1 MSWFA
6 IVRLGGVQA
15 AIGAIVMLC
24 TSLLNRVMVVEYAMA
39 AAVPAGLVAWHY
51 AVQLSRPLWGH
62 GSDKGARRTPWI
74 IGGMAVL
81 AGGAMLA
88 VYATVSGSMLLAVVA
103 FTMIGAGVGAA
114 GTSLL
119 AVLATQTRPDQR
131 AAAAA
136 ITWIMMIV
144 GIVVTA
150 GIAGQMLKPFS
161 VERLVTVVCGV
172 AAAAFV
178 VAVVSVWGVEIPRSL
193 KNTGHPELVEGLS
206 FSSTSQKESAALRQ
220 AQGSGFFNAVS
231 EMLADREARIF
242 TLFVF
247 VSMLAYSMQDMI
259 LEPFA
264 GLMFGMTP
272 GESTTLSSVQHMG
285 VLAGMILVGVGGRA
299 FAKDA
304 GSLRSWTVAGCI
316 GSAVALA
323 GLAVA
328 ARVAPHWPI
337 AANVALLGFCNGV
350 FAVSAIGAMMMLA
363 GAGGG
368 SKEGVRMG
376 VWGASQAIAFG
387 LGGLIGAVGV
397 DAGRAA
403 MGADGPA
410 FAMIFGIEAGMFLLA
425 ALVALRAV
433 AGRYGASNK
442 LVAGAI

>member
-1 MSWFA
+1 MSWVA

-62 GSDKGARRTPWI
+62 GSDKGRRRTPWI

-81 AGGAMLA
+81 AGGAILA
-88 VYATVSGSMLLAVVA
+88 VYATVSGSMIFAVLA
-103 FTMIGAGVGAA
+103 FTLIGAGVGAA

-144 GIVVTA
+144 GIIVTA
-150 GIAGQMLKPFS
+150 GVAGQMLKPFS
-161 VERLVTVVCGV
+161 VERLVMVVCGV

-178 VAVVSVWGVEIPRSL
+178 LAVVSVWGVEKSRAL
-193 KNTGHPELVEGLS
+193 E
-206 FSSTSQKESAALRQ
+206 STRAPVDFRA
-220 AQGSGFFNAVS
+220 AVS
-231 EMLADREARIF
+231 EMMADREARVF
-242 TLFVF
+242 TVFVF

-264 GLMFGMTP
+264 GLMFAMSP

-304 GSLRSWTVAGCI
+304 GSLRSWTVVGCI
-316 GSAVALA
+316 GSALALA
-323 GLAVA
+323 GLALA
-328 ARVAPHWPI
+328 ARYAPDWPI

-397 DAGRAA
+397 DAGRRL

-410 FAMIFGIEAGMFLLA
+410 FALIFGIEAGMFLLA

-442 LVAGAI
+442 LVAGAA

>member
-15 AIGAIVMLC
+15 AIGAMVMLC

-51 AVQLSRPLWGH
+51 AVQLSRPVWGH
-62 GSDKGARRTPWI
+62 GSDKGRRRTPWI
-74 IGGMAVL
+74 IGGMTVL
-81 AGGAMLA
+81 AGGAVLA
-88 VYATVSGSMLLAVVA
+88 VYATVGQSMVLAVIA
-103 FTMIGAGVGAA
+103 FTLIGAGVGAA

-144 GIVVTA
+144 GIIVTA
-150 GIAGQMLKPFS
+150 GVAGQMLKPFS
-161 VERLVTVVCGV
+161 VERLTMVVCGV

-178 VAVVSVWGVEIPRSL
+178 LAVVSVWGVE
-193 KNTGHPELVEGLS
+193 KNARAEPARASVDFRT
-206 FSSTSQKESAALRQ
+206 
-220 AQGSGFFNAVS
+220 AVS
-231 EMLADREARIF
+231 EMLADREARVF
-242 TLFVF
+242 TVFVF

-264 GLMFGMTP
+264 GLMFAMTP
-272 GESTTLSSVQHMG
+272 AESTSLSGVQHMG

-316 GSAVALA
+316 GSALALA
-323 GLAVA
+323 GLAAA
-328 ARVAPHWPI
+328 ARVAPQWPI

-350 FAVSAIGAMMMLA
+350 FAVSAIGAMMALA
-363 GAGGG
+363 GAGGEAR
-368 SKEGVRMG
+368 EGVRMG

-397 DAGRAA
+397 DAGRAM

-410 FAMIFGIEAGMFLLA
+410 FAFIFGIEAAMFLLA

-433 AGRYGASNK
+433 AGRYGASNQM
-442 LVAGAI
+442 VAGVV

>member
-15 AIGAIVMLC
+15 AIGAMVMLC

-39 AAVPAGLVAWHY
+39 AAIPAGLVAWHY
-51 AVQLSRPLWGH
+51 AVQLSRPVWGH
-62 GSDKGARRTPWI
+62 GSDKGRRRTPWI
-74 IGGMAVL
+74 VGGMAAL
-81 AGGAMLA
+81 ASGAMLA
-88 VYATVSGSMLLAVVA
+88 VFATVGQSLLLAVVA
-103 FTMIGAGVGAA
+103 FTLIGAGVGAA

-144 GIVVTA
+144 GIIVTA
-150 GIAGQMLKPFS
+150 GVAGQMLKPFS
-161 VERLVTVVCGV
+161 VERLVMVVCGV

-178 VAVVSVWGVEIPRSL
+178 LAVVSVWGVEVKSVR
-193 KNTGHPELVEGLS
+193 PEPVEGLS
-206 FSSTSQKESAALRQ
+206 FSSRSDAKEG
-220 AQGSGFFNAVS
+220 QGFDKLSPNGFWEAVT
-231 EMLADREARIF
+231 EMMADPEARVF
-242 TLFVF
+242 TIFVF

-264 GLMFGMTP
+264 GLMFAMTP
-272 GESTTLSSVQHMG
+272 AESTTLSGVQHMG
-285 VLAGMILVGVGGRA
+285 VLVGMLLVGVGGRA

-304 GSLRSWTVAGCI
+304 NGLRNWTVGGCL
-316 GSAVALA
+316 GSAVALI
-323 GLAVA
+323 GLATA
-328 ARVAPHWPI
+328 ARVAPDWPV

-350 FAVSAIGAMMMLA
+350 FAVSAIGAMMALA
-363 GAGGG
+363 GAGGEAR
-368 SKEGVRMG
+368 EGVRMG

-387 LGGLIGAVGV
+387 LGGLVGAVGV
-397 DAGRAA
+397 DAGRRM

-410 FAMIFGIEAGMFLLA
+410 FALIFGIEAGMFLLA

-433 AGRYGASNK
+433 AGRYGASRQ
-442 LVAGAI
+442 LVGAV

>member
-62 GSDKGARRTPWI
+62 GSDKGRRRTPWI
-74 IGGMAVL
+74 IGGMVVL

-161 VERLVTVVCGV
+161 VERLVMVVCGV

-178 VAVVSVWGVEIPRSL
+178 LAVVSVWGVEKPCSL
-193 KNTGHPELVEGLS
+193 KNTEHPEPVEGLS

-231 EMLADREARIF
+231 EMLADREARVF

-397 DAGRAA
+397 DAGRAL
-403 MGADGPA
+403 MGTDGPA

>member
-1 MSWFA
+1 MSWVA

-15 AIGAIVMLC
+15 AIGAMVMLC

-39 AAVPAGLVAWHY
+39 AVVPAGLVAWHY
-51 AVQLSRPLWGH
+51 AVQLSRPVWGH
-62 GSDKGARRTPWI
+62 GSDKGQRRTPWI

-81 AGGAMLA
+81 AGGAILA
-88 VYATVSGSMLLAVVA
+88 VTATVSGSMLFAVVA
-103 FTMIGAGVGAA
+103 FTLIGAGVGAA

-144 GIVVTA
+144 GIIVTA
-150 GIAGQMLKPFS
+150 GVAGQMLKPFS
-161 VERLVTVVCGV
+161 TERLVIVVCGV
-172 AAAAFV
+172 AGLAFLVAAI
-178 VAVVSVWGVEIPRSL
+178 SVWGVEKSAQAEPVRASLDFRS
-193 KNTGHPELVEGLS
+193 
-206 FSSTSQKESAALRQ
+206 
-220 AQGSGFFNAVS
+220 AVT
-231 EMLADREARIF
+231 EMLADREARVF
-242 TLFVF
+242 TIFVF

-264 GLMFGMTP
+264 GLMFAMTP
-272 GESTTLSSVQHMG
+272 SESTSLSGVQHGG

-304 GSLRSWTVAGCI
+304 GGLRRWTVAGCI
-316 GSAVALA
+316 GSAMALA

-328 ARVAPHWPI
+328 ARVAPHWPV
-337 AANVALLGFCNGV
+337 AANIALLGFCNGV
-350 FAVSAIGAMMMLA
+350 FAVSAIGAMMALA
-363 GAGGG
+363 GAGGEAR
-368 SKEGVRMG
+368 EGVRMG

-397 DAGRAA
+397 DAGRRL
-403 MGADGPA
+403 MHADGPA
-410 FAMIFGIEAGMFLLA
+410 FALVFGIEAGLFLLA

-433 AGRYGASNK
+433 AGRTGASK
-442 LVAGAI
+442 QLVAGAV

>member
-15 AIGAIVMLC
+15 AIGAMVMLC

-51 AVQLSRPLWGH
+51 AVQLSRPVWGH
-62 GSDKGARRTPWI
+62 GSDLGARRTPWI

-81 AGGAMLA
+81 ASGAMLA
-88 VYATVSGSMLLAVVA
+88 VYATVSQSMLLAVLA
-103 FTMIGAGVGAA
+103 FTLIGAGVGAA

-119 AVLATQTRPDQR
+119 AVLATQTRADQR

-144 GIVVTA
+144 GIIITA

-161 VERLVTVVCGV
+161 VERLVMVVCGV
-172 AAAAFV
+172 AGAAFV
-178 VAVVSVWGVEIPRSL
+178 LAVVSVWGVEKARTTAPTRA
-193 KNTGHPELVEGLS
+193 PVD
-206 FSSTSQKESAALRQ
+206 FRAAV
-220 AQGSGFFNAVS
+220 A
-231 EMLADREARIF
+231 EMMADREARVF

-264 GLMFGMTP
+264 GLMFAMTP
-272 GESTTLSSVQHMG
+272 GESTSLSGVQHMG
-285 VLAGMILVGVGGRA
+285 VLVGMILVGVGGRA

-304 GSLRSWTVAGCI
+304 GGLRSWTVGGCI
-316 GSAVALA
+316 GSALSLA
-323 GLAVA
+323 GLAFA
-328 ARVAPHWPI
+328 AGAAPNWPI

-350 FAVSAIGAMMMLA
+350 FAVSAIGAMMALA
-363 GAGGG
+363 GAGGEAR
-368 SKEGVRMG
+368 EGVRMG

-387 LGGLIGAVGV
+387 LGGLVGAVGV
-397 DAGRAA
+397 DAGRAI

-410 FAMIFGIEAGMFLLA
+410 FALIFGIEAGMFLLA

-433 AGRYGASNK
+433 AGRYGASRQ
-442 LVAGAI
+442 LVGAV